1 MSSCF
6 PFEILSLLNKQRNIC
21 TSSSRLNYVE
31 WLKKKFTMRLMCLCQ
46 KLILVSDQSV
56 VCTVFTSLLK
66 YWLGSIGILTMCY
79 WLLSTKYVNRWSFAV
94 TGMNCGGLGAQGRS
108 FGFVFGSKFCWY
120 HQQFFSFVMHKVNP
134 CFHVRKCARINLNT
148 PSSPSL
154 CLKFFYFKKW
164 NPGKYFMTLLVYGSW

>member
-6 PFEILSLLNKQRNIC
+6 PFEILSLVNKQRNIC

-31 WLKKKFTMRLMCLCQ
+31 WLKKKFKMQLMCLCQ

-94 TGMNCGGLGAQGRS
+94 TGMHLVS
-108 FGFVFGSKFCWY
+108 FSYIWIIE
-120 HQQFFSFVMHKVNP
+120 
-134 CFHVRKCARINLNT
+134 RKCVILWRIRSTGEIFWICLWFEILLI
-148 PSSPSL
+148 SPTIFQL
-154 CLKFFYFKKW
+154 RDA
-164 NPGKYFMTLLVYGSW
+164 

>member
-1 MSSCF
+1 MSGELLLS
-6 PFEILSLLNKQRNIC
+6 FEILSLVNKQRNIC

-31 WLKKKFTMRLMCLCQ
+31 WLKKKFKMQLMCLCQ

-94 TGMNCGGLGAQGRS
+94 TGMNLVS
-108 FGFVFGSKFCWY
+108 FSYIWIIE
-120 HQQFFSFVMHKVNP
+120 
-134 CFHVRKCARINLNT
+134 RKCVFLWRIRSTGEIFWICLWFEILLI
-148 PSSPSL
+148 SPTIFQL
-154 CLKFFYFKKW
+154 RDA
-164 NPGKYFMTLLVYGSW
+164 